1 MDTIII
7 SNMRKIA
14 YLQDRNIYPIGTTK
28 EGDALYQNTKE
39 LHNALKNYGIA
50 I

>member
-1 MDTIII
+1 MDTTTI

-14 YLQDRNIYPIGTTK
+14 YLQDRNIYPIGTTR
-28 EGDALYQNTKE
+28 EGDALYQKTKE
-39 LHNALKNYGIA
+39 LYDALKNYDIA